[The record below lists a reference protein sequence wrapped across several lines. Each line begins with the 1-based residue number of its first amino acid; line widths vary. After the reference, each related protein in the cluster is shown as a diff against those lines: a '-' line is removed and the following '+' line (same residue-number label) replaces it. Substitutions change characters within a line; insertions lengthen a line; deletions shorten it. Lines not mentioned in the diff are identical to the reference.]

1 MWVAPTYPYQYT
13 PYDRTVTATVPSLGF
28 NYSNKVRFES
38 ASLVTDLSYKIRAT
52 QKSFDQAPIDTNRL
66 GLFFSPIKELNMDIL
81 KTFGDFN
88 IDNYIGDPSDEY
100 NYKYSELDKL
110 RHYYFERLQNRN
122 IYEYIRLVK
131 YIDRSLFDTLIELAP
146 ARTNVVK
153 GLLIEPH
160 FLERSKVRWDRPT
173 SERNDFETNIDT
185 KRNITT
191 VSDYLVEEVDLNVDD
206 TNELFGELN
215 NYDSSIDIENIS
227 IQGENPM
234 YDGEIFNPINTQL
247 EGSAPFYNSS
257 IQCPTGSTLTGEADS
272 FTFTEIG
279 MDPNSLANRGFGIY
293 SKNGVAKLNYFDN
306 VFGNHTSSRSNVYVV
321 KEQYTQKILTQV
333 KGWPVN
339 GATLGEPVR
348 YVKMPFT
355 RYRYKVSTLP
365 FSGSISIGNEIV
377 GVETFRGYLPTHYR
391 YKNNLSEGLQQSY
404 FNGSFQTSA
413 TTPDGLPA
421 VETFSTNPNILRV
434 AKTGR
439 GSGEPILEVD

>member
-1 MWVAPTYPYQYT
+1 
-13 PYDRTVTATVPSLGF
+13 
-28 NYSNKVRFES
+28 
-38 ASLVTDLSYKIRAT
+38 
-52 QKSFDQAPIDTNRL
+52 
-66 GLFFSPIKELNMDIL
+66 
-81 KTFGDFN
+81 
-88 IDNYIGDPSDEY
+88 
-100 NYKYSELDKL
+100 
-110 RHYYFERLQNRN
+110 
-122 IYEYIRLVK
+122 
-131 YIDRSLFDTLIELAP
+131 LIELAP
-146 ARTNVVK
+146 ARRNVVK

-160 FLERSKVRWDRPT
+160 FLERSKVRWDKPK

-206 TNELFGELN
+206 VNELSGELN
-215 NYDSSIDIENIS
+215 NYDSLIDIENIS

-234 YDGEIFNPINTQL
+234 YGGEIFNPINTQL
-247 EGSAPFYNSS
+247 EGSAPFYNTS

-339 GATLGEPVR
+339 GAALGEPVK

-355 RYRYKVSTLP
+355 KYRYKVSTLP
-365 FSGSISIGNEIV
+365 FSGSITIGNDIV
-377 GVETFRGYLPTHYR
+377 GVETFKGYLPTHYR
-391 YKNNLSEGLQQSY
+391 YKNNLSEGLKSSY
-404 FNGSFQTSA
+404 FKGSFQSA
-413 TTPDGLPA
+413 TTTPDGLPA

-434 AKTGR
+434 ARTGR